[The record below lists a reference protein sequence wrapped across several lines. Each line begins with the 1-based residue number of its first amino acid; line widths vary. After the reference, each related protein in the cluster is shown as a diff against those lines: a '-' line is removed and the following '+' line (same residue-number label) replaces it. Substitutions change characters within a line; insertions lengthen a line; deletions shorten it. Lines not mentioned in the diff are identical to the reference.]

1 LSGQPASLK
10 RGEFELAIV
19 DASAEEMDGGPET
32 SHCEIQSRVKSLGL
46 QSQKLPKR
54 AKWRF
59 CKNKNVAGE
68 LSLKKA

>member
-1 LSGQPASLK
+1 VGASP
-10 RGEFELAIV
+10 
-19 DASAEEMDGGPET
+19 EEMDGGPET